1 MNEDDRFRSTG
12 IASETQR
19 RFQKPCVGSSRIDAR
34 HRLMSLEYLH
44 SDFGAITITVVTAFA
59 DGGFVT
65 NFTHP
70 DRLTNDLVGL
80 AMSDKIGG
88 LFATQR

>member
-1 MNEDDRFRSTG
+1 
-12 IASETQR
+12 
-19 RFQKPCVGSSRIDAR
+19 
-34 HRLMSLEYLH
+34 MSLEYLH

-88 LFATQR
+88 FFATQR

>member
-1 MNEDDRFRSTG
+1 
-12 IASETQR
+12 
-19 RFQKPCVGSSRIDAR
+19 
-34 HRLMSLEYLH
+34 MSLEYLH
-44 SDFGAITITVVTAFA
+44 SDFGAITITVVTAFT